1 MRSLPSIS
9 LMQTKW
15 QERTRAL
22 PPPVA
27 LLYRGAFCSYIYT
40 HKLFTDLSSV
50 NVCIYVFTLTG
61 FIPVFIALSQQ
72 TVNVKARRALSFYSI
87 WQFVELFARLEIS
100 LVHSKHKHVCGRVF
114 VARLRMHHTCELDG
128 KLFSL
133 SLLLFRNLECISTT
147 TMRKVENTVLQ

>member
-1 MRSLPSIS
+1 MARTYARVAVAAARCVTISRSFLQ
-9 LMQTKW
+9 L
-15 QERTRAL
+15 
-22 PPPVA
+22 
-27 LLYRGAFCSYIYT
+27 YT

-72 TVNVKARRALSFYSI
+72 TVNVKARRAHSFYSI

-100 LVHSKHKHVCGRVF
+100 LAHSKHMYICGRVF

-128 KLFSL
+128 KLISL
-133 SLLLFRNLECISTT
+133 SLLLLFRNLECISTT
-147 TMRKVENTVLQ
+147 TMTTTSRKVENTVLQ